1 MNNDGWIPVEER
13 LPERSGEYLTTSA
26 FGACAVLNFSAKYG
40 LFNAFDDSDK
50 KIAEK
55 YAIRNIIAW
64 HPFEPY
70 KPERSD
76 SHDGA

>member
-1 MNNDGWIPVEER
+1 MNNDDWIPVEKA

-26 FGACAVLNFSAKYG
+26 FGACAVLRFSAKYG

-64 HPFEPY
+64 QPIEPY
-70 KPERSD
+70 KPERSE
-76 SHDGA
+76 